1 MRSASPALA
10 ILLLIVLA
18 PLSAQAQRVPPAP
31 DEDGYVSEEE
41 WVAAGQDMD
50 EDTDEEEAGAP
61 SSEEDDG
68 WWEEEGE
75 EK

>member
-1 MRSASPALA
+1 MRPCRDTVYAPSEIRGRMRSAIPALA
-10 ILLLIVLA
+10 ILLLIILA

-31 DEDGYVSEEE
+31 D
-41 WVAAGQDMD
+41 
-50 EDTDEEEAGAP
+50 
-61 SSEEDDG
+61 G